1 MRQALAG
8 LLILIVGAPL
18 LAQAP
23 AVPADDPGTPVV
35 RGSIVEDRA
44 AKKLIEAGDARL
56 DANEATKAVEIWKSV
71 IERYPRSRLRFDA
84 HLKLGN
90 YFLDRERVYDR
101 ARVHFEAA
109 AAEENS
115 SEEQRAEA
123 TLKLGVCFYH
133 ARNFGKSFQ
142 VMRDVIEKFPVSTQ
156 VNEAYYY
163 IGLGHFE
170 LGHYSRAIQALE
182 KVGTTFSGEIGKAE
196 KLEAGKR
203 LFVRIEDADLAVL
216 DPNQPVK
223 VTCKAASGDEEIVEC
238 FPVGRHVRLVIGSAP
253 TRLGHPIPNNG
264 TLEIHGGD
272 KVEVKYTDEHT
283 ADKKLNASVLKEVLV
298 VGTAMASITDGAFSE
313 TVHGAVLGKGV
324 NLRIIDADGD
334 VSANADRIEATAQ
347 LYRLKTDEE
356 LEAEAIAR
364 TKLPATAAPP
374 AGTPPPGEA
383 GADAA
388 LPEIDPWKLVDSVK
402 VALTETKPQT
412 LATDRPAVTKSSPDA
427 APLPSVPAA
436 TKPAVATPAVDPAKP
451 AVAVPAVAPAKPAVA
466 VPAPAPAPVLPVVED
481 KSIHTGLF
489 QATVSLVKADVIVPN
504 DDVLQA
510 LPSDEVRLVY
520 LDAVHGREGTRQVQ
534 AISRCLEGNIGGVR
548 VTKAEISD
556 EELRIQ
562 TQIRTAD
569 ALTQIANRYKEFGLQ
584 AKANEKYAQALSVC
598 EEVADDA
605 RRLRGSQLEQLYV
618 QLWNIYF
625 EMDKLELSAAMCE
638 RLQNEFPDSGFVD
651 DALLRLAEVARKQ
664 GNLERAIGVYSRL
677 VGMQTSQLRGEA
689 QFGVAECYEAL
700 ANKSPG
706 EPGAQLRDRA
716 FQEFKRVYDQFPE
729 SGRVGEAVAKMA
741 NYYYIQKDYARA
753 IDTFETVLDNH
764 PDAKFLDVILFNYGR
779 CLFRMDRRAE
789 AQKRF
794 EQLISEFP
802 ESPLAA
808 EAKKISEALAK
819 ADK

>member
-1 MRQALAG
+1 MLKAICVCAGGVLLCGTQALAQ
-8 LLILIVGAPL
+8 VPAT
-18 LAQAP
+18 P
-23 AVPADDPGTPVV
+23 AVPTDPGAAAV

-109 AAEENS
+109 AIEENS

-142 VMRDVIEKFPVSTQ
+142 VMRDVIEKFPVSPQ

-163 IGLGHFE
+163 IGLGHFQ

-182 KVGTTFSGEIGKAE
+182 KVGTTFSGEAGKAE

-216 DPNQPVK
+216 EPNQAVK
-223 VTCKAASGDEEIVEC
+223 VTCKATSGDEETVEC
-238 FPVGRHVRLVIGSAP
+238 FPVGRNVRLVVGSVP
-253 TRLGHPIPNNG
+253 TKLGNPAPNNG

-272 KVEVKYTDEHT
+272 KVQVKYTDEHT
-283 ADKKLNASVLKEVLV
+283 ADKKLNASVLKEVTV

-313 TVHGAVLGKGV
+313 TVNGAVLGKGV

-334 VSANADRIEATAQ
+334 VSANADRIAAVVQ

-364 TKLPATAAPP
+364 TKLPAAAEPPAAVKKPGDAAP
-374 AGTPPPGEA
+374 AIVV
-383 GADAA
+383 
-388 LPEIDPWKLVDSVK
+388 PEIDHWKLVDSVK
-402 VALTETKPQT
+402 VTLTETKPQ
-412 LATDRPAVTKSSPDA
+412 AIASDRPTATKSSPDQ
-427 APLPSVPAA
+427 
-436 TKPAVATPAVDPAKP
+436 
-451 AVAVPAVAPAKPAVA
+451 
-466 VPAPAPAPVLPVVED
+466 APVAGDSATAKLAAASPDSANVTVDD
-481 KSIHTGLF
+481 KSIHSGLF
-489 QATVSLVKADVIVPN
+489 QATVSLVKADTIVPN
-504 DDVLQA
+504 DDILQA

-520 LDAVHGREGTRQVQ
+520 LDEIHSKEGTRQIQ
-534 AISRCLEGNIGGVR
+534 AVARCLEGNIGGVR

-556 EELRIQ
+556 QELRIQ
-562 TQIRTAD
+562 TQLRTAD
-569 ALTQIANRYKEFGLQ
+569 ALTQIANRYKEFGLH
-584 AKANEKYAQALSVC
+584 AKAAEKYAQALSVC

-605 RRLRGSQLEQLYV
+605 RRLRGSLLEQLYV

-625 EMDKLELSAAMCE
+625 AMDKLELSAAMCE
-638 RLQNEFPDSGFVD
+638 RLQSEFPNSGFVD

-689 QFGVAECYEAL
+689 QFGVAECYETL
-700 ANKSPG
+700 AGKAQG
-706 EPGAQLRDRA
+706 EAAAQLRDRA

-753 IDTFETVLDNH
+753 IDTFETVLNNQ

-779 CLFRMDRRAE
+779 CLFRMDRKAD
-789 AQKRF
+789 AQRRF

-808 EAKKISEALAK
+808 DAKKISEALAK
-819 ADK
+819 SDK

>member
-1 MRQALAG
+1 MRHAVAG
-8 LLILIVGAPL
+8 LFVFLATAPL

-23 AVPADDPGTPVV
+23 AAPVDAGATAV

-44 AKKLIEAGDARL
+44 AKKLLEAGDARL

-109 AAEENS
+109 AVEENS

-142 VMRDVIEKFPVSTQ
+142 VMRDVIEKFPVSPQ

-163 IGLGHFE
+163 IGLGHFQ

-182 KVGTTFSGEIGKAE
+182 KVGTTFSGEAGKAE

-216 DPNQPVK
+216 EPNQAVK
-223 VTCKAASGDEEIVEC
+223 VTCKATSGDEETVDC
-238 FPVGRHVRLVIGSAP
+238 FPVGRNVRLVVGSVP
-253 TRLGHPIPNNG
+253 TRLGSPAPNNG

-272 KVEVKYTDEHT
+272 KVQVKYTDEHT
-283 ADKKLNASVLKEVLV
+283 ADKKLNASVLKEVTV

-313 TVHGAVLGKGV
+313 TVNGAVLGKGV

-334 VSANADRIEATAQ
+334 VSANADRIAAVVQ

-364 TKLPATAAPP
+364 TKQPVAAEPP
-374 AGTPPPGEA
+374 AANKKPGDPA
-383 GADAA
+383 SADVV
-388 LPEIDPWKLVDSVK
+388 PEIDRWKLVDSVK
-402 VALTETKPQT
+402 VTLTETKPVPV
-412 LATDRPAVTKSSPDA
+412 ATDRPAATKSSPDQSPTASDSA
-427 APLPSVPAA
+427 AAKLAEAA
-436 TKPAVATPAVDPAKP
+436 TSPDPAKP
-451 AVAVPAVAPAKPAVA
+451 AVD
-466 VPAPAPAPVLPVVED
+466 D
-481 KSIHTGLF
+481 KSVHSGLF
-489 QATVSLVKADVIVPN
+489 QATVSLAKADQIIPN
-504 DDVLQA
+504 DDILQA

-520 LDAVHGREGTRQVQ
+520 LDEIHSREGTRQVQ
-534 AISRCLEGNIGGVR
+534 AVARCLEGNIGGVR

-556 EELRIQ
+556 QELRIQ
-562 TQIRTAD
+562 TQLRTAD
-569 ALTQIANRYKEFGLQ
+569 ALTQIANRYKEFGLH
-584 AKANEKYAQALSVC
+584 AKAAEKYAQALSVC

-605 RRLRGSQLEQLYV
+605 RRLRGSLLEQLYV

-625 EMDKLELSAAMCE
+625 AMDKLELSAAMCE
-638 RLQNEFPDSGFVD
+638 RLQSEFPNSGFVD

-689 QFGVAECYEAL
+689 QFGVAECYETL
-700 ANKSPG
+700 AGKAQG
-706 EPGAQLRDRA
+706 EAAAQLRDRA

-753 IDTFETVLDNH
+753 IDTFETVLNNQ

-779 CLFRMDRRAE
+779 CLFRMDRKAE
-789 AQKRF
+789 AQRRF

-808 EAKKISEALAK
+808 DAKKISEALAK
-819 ADK
+819 SDK